1 MLAARSHSSH
11 VVCFQLLCRS
21 PPPEGTNTA
30 PPPSRPRAIRAR
42 SEEITPRR
50 HHRHRRHNRHRSR
63 SRHDPQ
69 RGEIQPPAVAP
80 QLRAPVPSAAPPA
93 VPPGYWHVAP
103 DASPFRGSPPTF
115 ARHPPPRPRTPHRG
129 EPPVRAKSA
138 PAERSP
144 RKSSSGSDVP
154 PKVWFAGSGP
164 PQTAWPSGPP
174 GSWRPQ
180 PPRPVVPRPGFLS
193 EPKKGNQPPPQTSG
207 TRPSSTPAQEKPA
220 KNPDSTSKVKHN
232 VAPVTPPYNPP
243 EREPKATPRK
253 REKKQEPGKASTEKP
268 PAVEK
273 TADEMLD
280 EELRKNTAQSST
292 DRPAEVGNFSLM
304 PTRPLEQNCSSKVA
318 WRRAPKL
325 SILPT
330 LSRPSWHM
338 CFLCCTIATI
348 LSPIPG
354 SFLNTPKCEK
364 FAIGSEQC

>member
-1 MLAARSHSSH
+1 MSYVFNFYAGVS
-11 VVCFQLLCRS
+11 
-21 PPPEGTNTA
+21 PPEGTNTA

-144 RKSSSGSDVP
+144 PKSSSGSDVP

-338 CFLCCTIATI
+338 
-348 LSPIPG
+348 
-354 SFLNTPKCEK
+354 
-364 FAIGSEQC
+364 